1 MKTLPPITGL
11 LAEIRAL
18 RRLAVREATAA
29 RSNRKCPR
37 EAHEAGVSA
46 DKLAERADGLEVWA
60 GEDADIVAQLHATA
74 DFLRISK
81 HTSPLRALAL
91 RKIEDAEM
99 ILRREIGDDPGELKP

>member
-1 MKTLPPITGL
+1 MKKLPPITGL
-11 LAEIRAL
+11 LAEIRTN
-18 RRLAVREATAA
+18 RRDAA
-29 RSNRKCPR
+29 RQATIARNERSCPR
-37 EAHEAGVSA
+37 EAHDCAERA

-60 GEDADIVAQLHATA
+60 SEDGDIITQLNATA

>member
-1 MKTLPPITGL
+1 MKKLPPITGL
-11 LAEIRAL
+11 LAEIRTT
-18 RRLAVREATAA
+18 RRQAVREATAA
-29 RSNRKCPR
+29 RAERKDPR
-37 EAHEAGVSA
+37 IAHECGVNA
-46 DKLAERADGLEVWA
+46 DTLAVRADGLEAWVS
-60 GEDADIVAQLHATA
+60 EDADIITQLHATA